1 MSAIGAR
8 PAVGGAHRVVL
19 GRRIR
24 EQLFVILSVAIPV
37 VLGLAISARVS
48 NPNVYLLIVI
58 ALGATGVVVLVLNPR
73 LEMSLAIVALYLGL
87 LEGTAKLR
95 FGSHEVGAALR
106 DILIYSV
113 ALGAF
118 LRLLVRPEKLRLPP
132 LSGWVI
138 AFVALVLAEA
148 FNPHTLSLTKALGG
162 FRQQLEWV
170 PFFFLGYAVMRSKER
185 FRKFF
190 LLLGVIALANGVVS
204 MYQTRLSPAQLASWG
219 PGYRE
224 IVYGT
229 NGLGGRTYRAEG
241 SAHVRPP
248 GLGSDAGF
256 SGGVGVIAVPATLAL
271 LAIGGLRR
279 RWPVAILCLGAML
292 AVATGLGRLQVV
304 GAFLAV
310 LVFAALAFTAGRSV
324 AKPLLALLA
333 IFALALPAG
342 AIVASLVGRGT
353 FARYSSLTPSKLIGS
368 KDNKASSLKQIPGEL
383 GAAPLGLGLAS
394 VGAASGFGHKTVGVL
409 NGHGVSA
416 ETQYNFIADELG
428 IPGLLLWVGLTVKLI
443 VLGFR
448 RLPGIPDVEMR
459 LYLSAVFAT
468 FIAFTFVGLSGPTMS
483 SAALGPY
490 FWFAVGIAAYWFA
503 GAGRFWRPPA
513 SAGA

>member
-19 GRRIR
+19 GRRVR
-24 EQLFVILSVAIPV
+24 EQLFVVLSVAIPAA
-37 VLGLAISARVS
+37 LGLAISARVS

-58 ALGATGVVVLVLNPR
+58 ALGATGVVFLVLNPR
-73 LEMSLAIVALYLGL
+73 LEVSLAIVALYLGL

-95 FGSHEVGAALR
+95 FGAHEVGAAMR

-113 ALGAF
+113 ALGAL
-118 LRLLVRPEKLRLPP
+118 LRLLVRRERLRLPP

-138 AFVALVLAEA
+138 AFVALVLVEA
-148 FNPHTLSLTKALGG
+148 FNPNTLGLTKVLGG

-190 LLLGVIALANGVVS
+190 LLLGVIALANGVVAT
-204 MYQTRLSPAQLASWG
+204 YQTRLSPAQLASWG

-224 IVYGT
+224 LVYGT
-229 NGLGGRTYRAEG
+229 TGLGGRTYRSEG
-241 SAHVRPP
+241 GAHVRPT

-256 SGGVGVIAVPATLAL
+256 SGGVGVIAVPASLAL
-271 LAIGGLRR
+271 LAVGGMRR

-304 GAFLAV
+304 GAVFAV
-310 LVFAALAFTAGRSV
+310 LAFAALAFTAGRSV
-324 AKPLLALLA
+324 AKPLAALLA
-333 IFALALPAG
+333 ILVLALPAG
-342 AIVASLVGRGT
+342 ALVASVVGQGT
-353 FARYSSLTPSKLIGS
+353 FGRYSSLTPEKLVGS

-383 GAAPLGLGLAS
+383 EAAPLGLGLAS
-394 VGAASGFGHKTVGVL
+394 VGAASGFGHKNFALL

-416 ETQYNFIADELG
+416 ETQYNFISDELG
-428 IPGLLLWVGLTVKLI
+428 IPGLLLWLGLTVKMLL
-443 VLGFR
+443 LGLR
-448 RLPGIPDVEMR
+448 RLPRIPDVELR

-468 FIAFTFVGLSGPTMS
+468 FIAFTFIGLSGPTMS
-483 SAALGPY
+483 SAALGPF
-490 FWFAVGIAAYWFA
+490 FWFSVGIAAYWFA
-503 GAGRFWRPPA
+503 GAGRSWRPAA
-513 SAGA
+513 SAGS